1 MNIFFD
7 VCEAA
12 VIVFTVTTQITM
24 TVAY

>member
-7 VCEAA
+7 ACEAA